1 LGVVLFYFIF
11 ILVKPH
17 IEAGAI
23 NNIIDKAMEDNY
35 MLESIWKVAEI
46 AVMSIAPFGINRPT
60 MRQVVSGLREAIEI
74 QTNMQSSYDVSSVSM
89 QSNACFA
96 PTIAKPT
103 TTTTIFKVLAHLS
116 NACPTA
122 VKETICK
129 QISRLAQATQMLW
142 TSHMPGRRRRR

>member
-1 LGVVLFYFIF
+1 MFVQ
-11 ILVKPH
+11 VKPH

-35 MLESIWKVAEI
+35 MLESIWKVGEI

-103 TTTTIFKVLAHLS
+103 TTTMARNNNNNHIQGSSPLVQCTSSSSETNHLQTNFQASSS
-116 NACPTA
+116 NPNVMDIPYA
-122 VKETICK
+122 
-129 QISRLAQATQMLW
+129 R
-142 TSHMPGRRRRR
+142 

>member
-1 LGVVLFYFIF
+1 
-11 ILVKPH
+11 VKPH

-35 MLESIWKVAEI
+35 MLESILKVAEI
-46 AVMSIAPFGINRPT
+46 AVMSIASFGINRPT

-103 TTTTIFKVLAHLS
+103 TTTTIFKVLAHFS
-116 NACPTA
+116 NACPAA
-122 VKETICK
+122 VKQAICK
-129 QISRLAQATQMLW
+129 QISRLAQAIQLW
-142 TSHMPGRRRRR
+142 TSHMQGRKRRR

>member
-1 LGVVLFYFIF
+1 MFVQ
-11 ILVKPH
+11 VKPH

-74 QTNMQSSYDVSSVSM
+74 Q
-89 QSNACFA
+89 SNACFA

-103 TTTTIFKVLAHLS
+103 TTTMARNNNNNHIQGFSPLVQCMSSSSETNHLQTNFQASSS
-116 NACPTA
+116 NPNVMDIPYA
-122 VKETICK
+122 
-129 QISRLAQATQMLW
+129 R
-142 TSHMPGRRRRR
+142 

>member
-1 LGVVLFYFIF
+1 M
-11 ILVKPH
+11 KPH

-35 MLESIWKVAEI
+35 MLESMWKVAEI
-46 AVMSIAPFGINRPT
+46 AVMSIAPFGVNRPT
-60 MRQVVSGLREAIEI
+60 MRQVVSDLREAIEI

-103 TTTTIFKVLAHLS
+103 TTTMARNNDNHSQDSNPLVRCMSSSSETNHLQTNFQTSSS
-116 NACPTA
+116 NPNVMGIPYA
-122 VKETICK
+122 K
-129 QISRLAQATQMLW
+129 
-142 TSHMPGRRRRR
+142 